1 MAYARI
7 PVKTTWSKDST
18 RVCMVFE
25 RTCDLVNMIDLV
37 IDDSLYENI
46 ANIYV
51 EGGGQ
56 RFDKFYNKT
65 QIETTAAIFGRKV
78 SRCDGLVIVPLAM
91 APFYETNLVMPSTEH
106 HDLNLIVHFSHPV
119 DEPVREVQLYGN
131 RYLLSPADRQSLV
144 KEPHEFVTYQS
155 QYTGEE
161 KIKKGINKIRL
172 HFTHP
177 CILIYFWGMDRSK
190 VKNVKLLLD
199 GASFYDGPLQLLE
212 HAKRQW
218 LGDDVIPSLLR
229 FTNEPSERCTL
240 SPINLKTT

>member
-1 MAYARI
+1 MAYDRI
-7 PVKTTWSKDST
+7 PVTVTWAKD
-18 RVCMVFE
+18 RVLLVFE

-78 SRCDGLVIVPLAM
+78 SRCDGLTMVPLAM

-106 HDLNLIVHFSHPV
+106 HKLELVIYFSRPV
-119 DEPVREVQLYGN
+119 DELAKEVQLYGN
-131 RYLLSPADRQSLV
+131 RYFLSPGDRDRLV
-144 KEPHEFVTYQS
+144 NKGHEFVTYQS

-177 CILIYFWGMDRSK
+177 CILIYFWGMG
-190 VKNVKLLLD
+190 L
-199 GASFYDGPLQLLE
+199 
-212 HAKRQW
+212 
-218 LGDDVIPSLLR
+218 SLCC
-229 FTNEPSERCTL
+229 PQ
-240 SPINLKTT
+240 